1 MVPGMTSASAPASTS
16 ESGAAARLAP
26 LLAAYAPLVWSTT
39 YLVTALWLPPGRP
52 LLGAVLRVLPVAILL
67 LAWKRTLP
75 SGEWWWKS
83 AVLGLLNFGFFFS
96 LLYVG
101 AYRLPGGLAATLQSI
116 GPLAVIA
123 LAFLLLGERPRLL
136 TVLGAAA
143 GALGVAIMVWSGG
156 GTIDPVGVMAAI
168 GSVLPASLGLVLV
181 RRWRP
186 PVDLV
191 TFTSWQLLLGGIAL
205 LPLALAVEGL
215 PPQLDLPAWLGYA
228 YLAIFG
234 TALAYLAWFN
244 GVQRTPAGVIA
255 VIGLLNP
262 VSATIIGIL
271 VRGEPFGWPQAL
283 GMALVLGGVLASQLG
298 ARHPAK
304 AADPAATP
312 R

>member
-168 GSVLPASLGLVLV
+168 GSVLSASLGLVLV